1 MSNAAPVKRAVLIA
15 GPTASGKSA
24 LALARAQACG
34 GVIVNT
40 DALQVYGVLERLSA
54 RPSSA
59 DMARAPHRLYGTVD
73 PAIRFSTG
81 GWLSAVQDI
90 LAEEAG
96 QGRPLIF
103 VGGTGLYFDALTNG
117 FADVPPVAAE
127 ITAEIQAEVSRLDAD
142 GRARLIALKDPEMA
156 ARLSAPDP
164 QRVVR
169 ALAVLQ
175 STGRSLAYFQDHLQ
189 SGLLDGFAVERIVLN
204 PDRDILRERIARRFS
219 TMLED
224 GAVEEVKALLALG
237 LDPALPAMKAIGVPE
252 ITDWLNGRLTRDE
265 AVERAVIATR
275 QYAKRQRTWFRNR
288 MGDWIWIDPLELNSS
303 PGGTALGD

>member
-24 LALARAQACG
+24 LALARAQASG
-34 GVIVNT
+34 GLIINT

-54 RPSSA
+54 RPSPA
-59 DMARAPHRLYGTVD
+59 DMALAPHRLYGTVD
-73 PAIRFSTG
+73 PAERFSTG
-81 GWLSAVQDI
+81 GWLAAVETI
-90 LAEEAG
+90 MAEETG

-117 FADVPPVAAE
+117 FADVPPVPAE

-142 GRARLIALKDPEMA
+142 GRARLVAAKDPEMA

-175 STGRSLAYFQDHLQ
+175 STGRSLAYYQDHLQ
-189 SGLLDGFAVERIVLN
+189 SGLLNDFAVERIVLN

-224 GAVEEVKALLALG
+224 GAVDEVKTLLAQG
-237 LDPALPAMKAIGVPE
+237 LDPTLPAMKAIGVPE
-252 ITDWLNGRLTRDE
+252 ITGWLAGQLTREE
-265 AVERAVIATR
+265 AIERAVIATR

-288 MGDWIWIDPLELNSS
+288 MADWTWIDPLASN
-303 PGGTALGD
+303 TA

>member
-1 MSNAAPVKRAVLIA
+1 VSNAAPVKRAVLIA

-24 LALARAQACG
+24 LALARAQAIG
-34 GVIVNT
+34 GVIINT

-54 RPSSA
+54 RPSPA
-59 DMARAPHRLYGTVD
+59 DMAVAPHRLYGTVD
-73 PAIRFSTG
+73 PGERFSTG
-81 GWLSAVQDI
+81 GWLAAVEAI
-90 LAEEAG
+90 MAEETG

-117 FADVPPVAAE
+117 FADVPPVPAE
-127 ITAEIQAEVSRLDAD
+127 ITTEIQAEVSRLDAD
-142 GRARLIALKDPEMA
+142 GRARLVAAKDPEMA

-175 STGRSLAYFQDHLQ
+175 ATGRSLAYYQDHLQ
-189 SGLLDGFAVERIVLN
+189 SGLLNDFAVERIVLN

-224 GAVEEVKALLALG
+224 GAVDEVKTLLAQG
-237 LDPALPAMKAIGVPE
+237 LDPTLPAMKAIGVPE
-252 ITDWLNGRLTRDE
+252 ITGWLTGLMTREE
-265 AVERAVIATR
+265 AIERAVIATR

-288 MGDWIWIDPLELNSS
+288 MADWTWIDPLASN
-303 PGGTALGD
+303 TA

>member
-24 LALARAQACG
+24 LALARAQASG
-34 GVIVNT
+34 GVIINT

-54 RPSSA
+54 RPSPA
-59 DMARAPHRLYGTVD
+59 DMALAPHRLYGTVD
-73 PAIRFSTG
+73 PAERFSTG
-81 GWLSAVQDI
+81 GWLAAVESVM
-90 LAEEAG
+90 AEGAAE
-96 QGRPLIF
+96 GRPLIF

-117 FADVPPVAAE
+117 FADVPPVPAE

-142 GRARLIALKDPEMA
+142 GRARLMAAKDPEMA

-175 STGRSLAYFQDHLQ
+175 ATGRSLAYYQDHLQ
-189 SGLLDGFAVERIVLN
+189 SGLLNDFAVERIVLN
-204 PDRDILRERIARRFS
+204 PDRDILRERISCRFS

-224 GAVEEVKALLALG
+224 GAVDEVKTLLAQG
-237 LDPALPAMKAIGVPE
+237 LDPTLPAMKAIGVPE
-252 ITDWLNGRLTRDE
+252 ITGWLAGQLTREE
-265 AVERAVIATR
+265 AIERAVIATR

-288 MGDWIWIDPLELNSS
+288 MADWTWIDPLASN
-303 PGGTALGD
+303 PA